1 MDQLIARLMDAFSV
15 GYMFCVIAGS
25 YMVIRF
31 IDHCNGTRKVPTW
44 QKRCVTCVIG
54 ALFFV
59 VFREYTEES
68 FESLLT
74 SFFASLFVYDS
85 AIKWLLK
92 KLNSGYKC

>member
-1 MDQLIARLMDAFSV
+1 MDQLIARLMDVFSV

-31 IDHCNGTRKVPTW
+31 IDQCNGTRKVPTW
-44 QKRCVTCVIG
+44 QKRCVTCVVG

-59 VFREYTEES
+59 VFREYAEES

-74 SFFASLFVYDS
+74 SFFASLFVYDG

>member
-1 MDQLIARLMDAFSV
+1 MDQLIARLMDVFSV

-31 IDHCNGTRKVPTW
+31 IDHCNGTRKVPTR
-44 QKRCVTCVIG
+44 QKRCVTCVVG

-74 SFFASLFVYDS
+74 SFFASLFVYDN